1 MTEPEPA
8 SAPARKTVLIVD
20 DDQGTLHV
28 LTNGISTI
36 LDMFEVLT
44 ATNGREAIEHLERR
58 HVDALVTDL
67 AMPVMD
73 GFALIAYVTNLKR
86 PLPVVVLS
94 GLASGDIGERL
105 APYGGLRVLHKPA
118 SYQDVAESLLQ
129 AMEHVALGHVEGI
142 PLSGVLQLVE
152 SERRS
157 CTVVVTSGRRKG
169 RLSFQSG
176 RLIDAYSEDFGADGE
191 PAAYDILGWDDT
203 SIAFEHLP
211 DNVRRTI
218 HTPMQLMLI
227 EVAVTQDAVREQT
240 ERSIPPAAHID
251 FATTGEPDEPT
262 AAASPSEP
270 PEAVETP
277 DTTDAPEQPQQP
289 EPPASGEDRLA
300 TSEANDTTPT
310 PSDTDAVG
318 RGWSDH
324 TDRDDAADGRH
335 PAAEPARSASSPT
348 HETLAPSSI
357 AAAGPNGSE
366 GAADDVSRGS
376 TPTDRSDEGTTMTG
390 TDPHVTA
397 LLGAVE
403 RLTNR
408 AREADAALAAV
419 AAEVEAFREAQRTF
433 DAVNEQR
440 ERRRRDLEAFR
451 HDVASLAREI
461 LGRVDGMFATDGA
474 AAVDPKV
481 AEVGTTP

>member
-1 MTEPEPA
+1 MTESEPA

-20 DDQGTLHV
+20 DDHGTLHV
-28 LTNGISTI
+28 LKNGISTI

-44 ATNGREAIEHLERR
+44 ATNGREAIEHLESR

-94 GLASGDIGERL
+94 GLASSDIGERL

-240 ERSIPPAAHID
+240 ERSIPPAAQIE
-251 FATTGEPDEPT
+251 FETTGEPDEPT

-270 PEAVETP
+270 PVAVETP
-277 DTTDAPEQPQQP
+277 DAPAAVETPDAPGQR
-289 EPPASGEDRLA
+289 EPPASGERPA
-300 TSEANDTTPT
+300 GERPA
-310 PSDTDAVG
+310 G
-318 RGWSDH
+318 E
-324 TDRDDAADGRH
+324 H
-335 PAAEPARSASSPT
+335 PAEEPATPAATPT
-348 HETLAPSSI
+348 HEPPAPSSI
-357 AAAGPNGSE
+357 TAAGPNGGE
-366 GAADDVSRGS
+366 GASDGVSRS
-376 TPTDRSDEGTTMTG
+376 TAPTDRSDEGTTMTG

-461 LGRVDGMFATDGA
+461 LGRVDGMFAADGA
-474 AAVDPKV
+474 TTADAKV
-481 AEVGTTP
+481 AEPGTTP

>member
-1 MTEPEPA
+1 MSASWWHMSESGPE
-8 SAPARKTVLIVD
+8 SAHTRKTVLIVD

-28 LTNGISTI
+28 LENGIGTI

-44 ATNGREAIEHLERR
+44 ATNGREAIEQLEGR

-86 PLPVVVLS
+86 ALPVVVLS

-105 APYGGLRVLHKPA
+105 APYGGLRVLTKPA

-129 AMEHVALGHVEGI
+129 AIEHVALGHVEGI

-157 CTVVVTSGRRKG
+157 CTVVVTSGRRRG

-176 RLIDAYSEDFGADGE
+176 RLIDAFSEDFGADGE
-191 PAAYDILGWDDT
+191 AAAYDILGWDDT
-203 SIAFEHLP
+203 SIAFENLS
-211 DNVRRTI
+211 DTVRRTI

-227 EVAVTQDAVREQT
+227 EVAVTQDAVRERT
-240 ERSIPPAAHID
+240 ERSMPPAAHIE
-251 FATTGEPDEPT
+251 FATTGGSNEAPAAPSQSERPQADEAPQ
-262 AAASPSEP
+262 A
-270 PEAVETP
+270 PEA
-277 DTTDAPEQPQQP
+277 
-289 EPPASGEDRLA
+289 PASGEDA
-300 TSEANDTTPT
+300 AAPSEANDTDATS
-310 PSDTDAVG
+310 SDLDAGGHGRTDHV
-318 RGWSDH
+318 
-324 TDRDDAADGRH
+324 DREDAADDPRR
-335 PAAEPARSASSPT
+335 PEEPARRAPT
-348 HETLAPSSI
+348 PPHETVAHSSL
-357 AAAGPNGSE
+357 AAAGPNGSQD
-366 GAADDVSRGS
+366 GADAAAHS
-376 TPTDRSDEGTTMTG
+376 TPATDRHDGGTTMTK
-390 TDPHVTA
+390 TDPQVTA

-403 RLTNR
+403 RLTSR

-440 ERRRRDLEAFR
+440 EQRRRELEAFR
-451 HDVASLAREI
+451 HDVASLARQI
-461 LGRVDGMFATDGA
+461 LGRVDDMFAAEGSV
-474 AAVDPKV
+474 AVDAKGTE
-481 AEVGTTP
+481 AGTTP

>member
-1 MTEPEPA
+1 M
-8 SAPARKTVLIVD
+8 LIVD
-20 DDQGTLHV
+20 DDNGTLHV
-28 LTNGISTI
+28 LNHGIGTI
-36 LDMFEVLT
+36 LDMFDVLT
-44 ATNGREAIEHLERR
+44 ASNGREAIEHLESH

-86 PLPVVVLS
+86 ALPVVVLS
-94 GLASGDIGERL
+94 GLASSDIGERL
-105 APYGGLRVLHKPA
+105 APYGGLRVLSKPA

-129 AMEHVALGHVEGI
+129 AIEHVALGHVEGI

-169 RLSFQSG
+169 RLAFQSG
-176 RLIDAYSEDFGADGE
+176 RLIDAFSEDFGADGE
-191 PAAYDILGWDDT
+191 AAAYDILGWDDT
-203 SIAFEHLP
+203 SIAFEYLP

-227 EVAVTQDAVREQT
+227 EVAVTQDAVRERT
-240 ERSIPPAAHID
+240 ERSIPPMAHIE
-251 FATTGEPDEPT
+251 FATPAGPNGPT

-270 PEAVETP
+270 SHALETSQ
-277 DTTDAPEQPQQP
+277 APEPS
-289 EPPASGEDRLA
+289 AAGEDRVV
-300 TSEANDTTPT
+300 TSEANATDPTSSVLDAAGRAWSDPAERGDAADGPHLSGEPAQPTPT
-310 PSDTDAVG
+310 PSNET
-318 RGWSDH
+318 R
-324 TDRDDAADGRH
+324 
-335 PAAEPARSASSPT
+335 AS
-348 HETLAPSSI
+348 SSI
-357 AAAGPNGSE
+357 AAAGPNGNR
-366 GAADDVSRGS
+366 GAAGDGAHST
-376 TPTDRSDEGTTMTG
+376 TPTDRRDGGIMMTA

-440 ERRRRDLEAFR
+440 EHRRRELEAFR
-451 HDVASLAREI
+451 NDVAALAREI
-461 LGRVDGMFATDGA
+461 LGRVDGMFAAEGA
-474 AAVDPKV
+474 TV
-481 AEVGTTP
+481 ADAKGAEAGTAP